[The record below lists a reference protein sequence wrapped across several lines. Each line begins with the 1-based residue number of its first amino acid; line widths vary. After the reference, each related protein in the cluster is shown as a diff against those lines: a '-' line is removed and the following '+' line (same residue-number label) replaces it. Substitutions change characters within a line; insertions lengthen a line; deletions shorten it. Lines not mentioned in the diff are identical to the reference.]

1 MFNAGFFIWKLLVK
15 SWNGIYFDVK
25 RVFHK
30 AVLQLFCDVTIY
42 KDFMKYQ
49 RNPQTNLQIRIIKKK
64 SLRGRK
70 DFQCRYVYQYLN
82 KYDLNEVSGLR
93 LARLDQMR
101 KKVS

>member
-15 SWNGIYFDVK
+15 SWNRIYFDIK
-25 RVFHK
+25 RGFHK

-64 SLRGRK
+64 SLRGWK
-70 DFQCRYVYQYLN
+70 DFQCRYVYQYL
-82 KYDLNEVSGLR
+82 YLLYISTGVELLLIIQV
-93 LARLDQMR
+93 
-101 KKVS
+101 

>member
-25 RVFHK
+25 RVFNK

-70 DFQCRYVYQYLN
+70 YFQCIYVYQYQN
-82 KYDLNEVSGLR
+82 KMQQGTKGASFKEEYKN
-93 LARLDQMR
+93 
-101 KKVS
+101 KKYFD